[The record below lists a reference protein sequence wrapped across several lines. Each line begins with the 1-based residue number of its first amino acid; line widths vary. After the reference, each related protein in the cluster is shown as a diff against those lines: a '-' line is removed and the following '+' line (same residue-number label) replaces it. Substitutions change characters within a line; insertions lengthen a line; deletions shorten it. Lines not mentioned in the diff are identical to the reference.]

1 MEAESPRSVQFL
13 LKCLRSFFVDR
24 KLNIFQFL
32 IIIGQNKQFEDGTL
46 GFPILWRAFLCIFLF
61 HIFVDLSQN
70 NCLSIDLI
78 IIDQGLFEICL
89 IALVPYPSRLL
100 FSSGTVPR
108 SQLSTLWPQS
118 RYSCWTNNSDRKI
131 IHGILLGQSESGVKT
146 WFRYRMEI

>member
-24 KLNIFQFL
+24 KLNIFKFL

-61 HIFVDLSQN
+61 HIFVDLLQN

-89 IALVPYPSRLL
+89 IALVPYPARLL